1 MFWYPYTGSIP
12 YALDWSAG
20 FFTTG
25 LAVVALVGAIRVALL
40 ALQSPRYG
48 SGDSRSAAV
57 SVPFDPAVIDDH
69 APEVKQAA
77 A

>member
-20 FFTTG
+20 LFTNG
-25 LAVVALVGAIRVALL
+25 LALVALIGAIRVALL
-40 ALQSPRYG
+40 ALRPASPE
-48 SGDSRSAAV
+48 AV
-57 SVPFDPAVIDDH
+57 SVPFDPVVVDDH
-69 APEVKQAA
+69 APEEKQAA